1 MIIVVGIIL
10 LLSFILVA
18 FIINRNT
25 IRKNNDLNLQL
36 MAEQTKNK
44 LIMNEMDKLKGS
56 LDKCTGKMQ
65 AYKEMKGE

>member
-56 LDKCTGKMQ
+56 LDKCTEKMR